1 MARRLD
7 VTGADGIRL
16 AAWDYTAVAARTA
29 ATAEA
34 GDPATGPEARTGG
47 ASPTGASPSGAHRT
61 TVRPAPAHQT
71 AVHPTAAHQ
80 AVGSPAAPHP
90 GTPRATAVSIARQ
103 PSGPEDRAAP
113 PEPAEPLAAPT
124 GAPVLLLHGLM
135 GHAGHWASAAGL
147 LTGGHRTI
155 ALDQRGHGA
164 SEKPPGGPF
173 TREAYV
179 ADAAAVVERLGL
191 GPVTLVGHSMGALT
205 AWQLAAERP
214 DLVRALVICDMRASA
229 LGAASQRAW
238 QDWFRGWPAPFPS
251 LDAVHRWFGA
261 DDPWVE
267 TPNPA
272 RGAFFAEVMTE
283 RADGWHPVFDPA
295 QMLTSRETWVH
306 DAHWDSLAQVR
317 CPTLVVRGLDG
328 ELGRAEAQEMVRVLP
343 HGAYAE
349 IPDAGHL
356 LHYTHPEAW
365 AEAVGPFLA
374 GVLTP

>member
-7 VTGADGIRL
+7 VTGADGVRL
-16 AAWDYTAVAARTA
+16 AAWDYTPGGHTA
-29 ATAEA
+29 
-34 GDPATGPEARTGG
+34 GSPGIPGIPGGPG
-47 ASPTGASPSGAHRT
+47 S
-61 TVRPAPAHQT
+61 PAPAPASGVRGIIPQPGPDT
-71 AVHPTAAHQ
+71 APSPGGHTAPRPGGHTVPRPARP
-80 AVGSPAAPHP
+80 PAAP
-90 GTPRATAVSIARQ
+90 
-103 PSGPEDRAAP
+103 AP
-113 PEPAEPLAAPT
+113 APAP
-124 GAPVLLLHGLM
+124 GAPGVLLLHGLM
-135 GHAGHWASAAGL
+135 GHAGHWAPAVRR
-147 LTGGHRTI
+147 LTGGHRI
-155 ALDQRGHGA
+155 VALDQRGHGA
-164 SEKPPGGPF
+164 SGKPAAGPF

-179 ADAAAVVERLGL
+179 ADAAAVVEQLGL

-251 LDAVHRWFGA
+251 LPAVHRWFG
-261 DDPWVE
+261 DEDPWVE
-267 TPNPA
+267 TPHPA
-272 RGAFFAEVMTE
+272 RGAFFAEVMAE
-283 RADGWHPVFDPA
+283 HPDGWRPVFDPE

-343 HGAYAE
+343 RGAYAE
-349 IPDAGHL
+349 VPDAGHL

-365 AEAVGPFLA
+365 SEAVEPFLN

>member
-7 VTGADGIRL
+7 VTGADGVRL
-16 AAWDYTAVAARTA
+16 AAWEYTAEPGGPGIVPQPGPGGVPRLGPDAVPRL
-29 ATAEA
+29 
-34 GDPATGPEARTGG
+34 GPETARRLGPDAVPRPGPDTAGRPGG
-47 ASPTGASPSGAHRT
+47 RPVP
-61 TVRPAPAHQT
+61 RPARAP
-71 AVHPTAAHQ
+71 Q
-80 AVGSPAAPHP
+80 APHAAPGPQVPNAPHAPHAHVSAP
-90 GTPRATAVSIARQ
+90 G
-103 PSGPEDRAAP
+103 
-113 PEPAEPLAAPT
+113 
-124 GAPVLLLHGLM
+124 VLLLHGLM
-135 GHAGHWASAAGL
+135 GHAGHWSRAVRR
-147 LTGGHRTI
+147 LTGGHRI
-155 ALDQRGHGA
+155 VALDQRGHGA
-164 SEKPPGGPF
+164 SEKPAGGPF

-179 ADAAAVVERLGL
+179 ADAAAVVEQLGL

-251 LDAVHRWFGA
+251 LEAVHRWFG
-261 DDPWVE
+261 DEDPWVE
-267 TPNPA
+267 VPNPA
-272 RGAFFAEVMTE
+272 RGAFFAEVMAE
-283 RADGWHPVFDPA
+283 HPDGWRPVFDPE

-365 AEAVGPFLA
+365 SEAVEPFLN

>member
-16 AAWDYTAVAARTA
+16 AAWDYTVEGAAREGTA
-29 ATAEA
+29 
-34 GDPATGPEARTGG
+34 PEARTP
-47 ASPTGASPSGAHRT
+47 A
-61 TVRPAPAHQT
+61 RPP
-71 AVHPTAAHQ
+71 
-80 AVGSPAAPHP
+80 
-90 GTPRATAVSIARQ
+90 AVSIARQ
-103 PSGPEDRAAP
+103 PAAPEDRARPAGAPAP
-113 PEPAEPLAAPT
+113 PPPAAARSA
-124 GAPVLLLHGLM
+124 APVLLLHGLM
-135 GHAGHWASAAGL
+135 GHAAHWAPAARL
-147 LTGGHRTI
+147 LAAGGHRTL

-164 SEKPPGGPF
+164 SEKPPAGPF

-179 ADAAAVVERLGL
+179 ADAAAVIERLGL
-191 GPVTLVGHSMGALT
+191 APVTLVGHSMGALT

-238 QDWFRGWPAPFPS
+238 QDWFRSWPAPFPT
-251 LDAVHRWFGA
+251 LEAVHRWFGA
-261 DDPWVE
+261 DDAWVE

-272 RGAFFAEVMTE
+272 RGAFFAEVMAE
-283 RADGWHPVFDPA
+283 RPGGWHPVFDPE

-365 AEAVGPFLA
+365 AEAVDPFLT
-374 GVLTP
+374 GVLTT

>member
-7 VTGADGIRL
+7 VTGAGGVRL
-16 AAWDYTAVAARTA
+16 AAWDYTK
-29 ATAEA
+29 
-34 GDPATGPEARTGG
+34 
-47 ASPTGASPSGAHRT
+47 PTGEGEGPKAAPRPPAP
-61 TVRPAPAHQT
+61 RPAPAPV
-71 AVHPTAAHQ
+71 ARHPEGLL
-80 AVGSPAAPHP
+80 VPAAARPAP
-90 GTPRATAVSIARQ
+90 ATTPST
-103 PSGPEDRAAP
+103 PSTQG
-113 PEPAEPLAAPT
+113 
-124 GAPVLLLHGLM
+124 VLLLHGLM
-135 GHAGHWASAAGL
+135 GHAAHWAPAVRR
-147 LTGGHRTI
+147 LTGRHRVV
-155 ALDQRGHGA
+155 ALDQRGHGH
-164 SEKPPGGPF
+164 SQKPAAGPF

-179 ADAAAVVERLGL
+179 ADAAAAVEQLGL

-251 LDAVHRWFGA
+251 LDAVRRWFGE

-267 TPNPA
+267 RPNPA
-272 RGAFFAEVMTE
+272 RGAFFAEVMAE
-283 RADGWHPVFDPA
+283 HPDGWRPVFDPA

-306 DAHWDSLAQVR
+306 DAHWESLAQVR

-356 LHYTHPEAW
+356 LHYEHPQAW
-365 AEAVGPFLA
+365 SEAVEPFLN

>member
-7 VTGADGIRL
+7 VTGADGVRL
-16 AAWDYTAVAARTA
+16 TAWDHTARPGSRGTGEHPSGPAGRGIVPQPGPDATRPGARTGQDVAARPGA
-29 ATAEA
+29 R
-34 GDPATGPEARTGG
+34 PGPDAV
-47 ASPTGASPSGAHRT
+47 P
-61 TVRPAPAHQT
+61 RPARAPQ
-71 AVHPTAAHQ
+71 
-80 AVGSPAAPHP
+80 AAPQAPAP
-90 GTPRATAVSIARQ
+90 G
-103 PSGPEDRAAP
+103 
-113 PEPAEPLAAPT
+113 
-124 GAPVLLLHGLM
+124 VLLLHGLM
-135 GHAGHWASAAGL
+135 GHAGHWAPAVRR
-147 LTGGHRTI
+147 LTGGHRI
-155 ALDQRGHGA
+155 VALDQRGHGA
-164 SEKPPGGPF
+164 SEKPAAGPF

-179 ADAAAVVERLGL
+179 ADAAAVVEQLGL

-238 QDWFRGWPAPFPS
+238 QDWFRRWPAPFPS
-251 LDAVHRWFGA
+251 LEAVHRWFG
-261 DDPWVE
+261 DEDPWVE

-272 RGAFFAEVMTE
+272 RGAFYAEVMTE
-283 RADGWHPVFDPA
+283 HPDGWRPVFDPE

-365 AEAVGPFLA
+365 SEAVEPFLN

>member
-7 VTGADGIRL
+7 VTGADGVRL
-16 AAWDYTAVAARTA
+16 AAWEHTAPAHLGPAHTA
-29 ATAEA
+29 PVHT
-34 GDPATGPEARTGG
+34 TGPGARGAWERPPGPEGHGIVPQPGPDTPGRPGG
-47 ASPTGASPSGAHRT
+47 RPVPRP
-61 TVRPAPAHQT
+61 VRAPQAPQAPAPA
-71 AVHPTAAHQ
+71 AH
-80 AVGSPAAPHP
+80 APAA
-90 GTPRATAVSIARQ
+90 G
-103 PSGPEDRAAP
+103 
-113 PEPAEPLAAPT
+113 
-124 GAPVLLLHGLM
+124 VLLLHGLM
-135 GHAGHWASAAGL
+135 GHAGHWAPAVRR
-147 LTGGHRTI
+147 LTGGHRI
-155 ALDQRGHGA
+155 VALDQRGHGA
-164 SEKPPGGPF
+164 SEKPAAGPF

-179 ADAAAVVERLGL
+179 ADAAAVVEQLGL

-251 LDAVHRWFGA
+251 LEAVHRWFG
-261 DDPWVE
+261 DEDPWVE

-272 RGAFFAEVMTE
+272 RGAFFAEVMTQ
-283 RADGWHPVFDPA
+283 RPDGWHPVFDPH

-349 IPDAGHL
+349 VPDAGHL
-356 LHYTHPEAW
+356 LHYTHPDAW
-365 AEAVGPFLA
+365 SEAVEPFLN

>member
-7 VTGADGIRL
+7 VTGADGVRL
-16 AAWDYTAVAARTA
+16 TAWDHTAGP
-29 ATAEA
+29 A
-34 GDPATGPEARTGG
+34 GRG
-47 ASPTGASPSGAHRT
+47 AGEH
-61 TVRPAPAHQT
+61 
-71 AVHPTAAHQ
+71 
-80 AVGSPAAPHP
+80 PAAPDGRGIVPQP
-90 GTPRATAVSIARQ
+90 GPDTARPGGRPVPRPARAPQ
-103 PSGPEDRAAP
+103 QLPPAPEGRAPAP
-113 PEPAEPLAAPT
+113 
-124 GAPVLLLHGLM
+124 GVLLLHGLM
-135 GHAGHWASAAGL
+135 GHAGHWAPAVRR
-147 LTGGHRTI
+147 LTGGHRI
-155 ALDQRGHGA
+155 VALDQRGHGA
-164 SEKPPGGPF
+164 SEKPAAGPF

-179 ADAAAVVERLGL
+179 ADAAAVVEQLGL

-238 QDWFRGWPAPFPS
+238 QDWFRRWPAPFPS
-251 LDAVHRWFGA
+251 LEAVHRWFG
-261 DDPWVE
+261 DEDPWVE

-272 RGAFFAEVMTE
+272 RGAFYAEVMAE
-283 RADGWHPVFDPA
+283 HPDGWRPVFDPE

-365 AEAVGPFLA
+365 SEAVEPFLN

>member
-16 AAWDYTAVAARTA
+16 AAWDF
-29 ATAEA
+29 
-34 GDPATGPEARTGG
+34 
-47 ASPTGASPSGAHRT
+47 
-61 TVRPAPAHQT
+61 TVEG
-71 AVHPTAAHQ
+71 AAHD
-80 AVGSPAAPHP
+80 GPAS
-90 GTPRATAVSIARQ
+90 GTRTPPRPPAVSVARQ
-103 PSGPEDRAAP
+103 PAAPEDRARPAGAP
-113 PEPAEPLAAPT
+113 APSGVPVPSGAATPPPPAPARS

-135 GHAGHWASAAGL
+135 GHAAHWAPAARL
-147 LTGGHRTI
+147 LAGGHRTL

-179 ADAAAVVERLGL
+179 ADAAAVIERLGL
-191 GPVTLVGHSMGALT
+191 APVTLVGHSMGALT

-238 QDWFRGWPAPFPS
+238 QDWFRSWPAPFPT
-251 LDAVHRWFGA
+251 LEAVHRWFGA
-261 DDPWVE
+261 DDAWVE

-283 RADGWHPVFDPA
+283 RPDGWHPVFDPA

-356 LHYTHPEAW
+356 LHYSHPEAW
-365 AEAVGPFLA
+365 AEAVDPFLT
-374 GVLTP
+374 GVLTT

>member
-7 VTGADGIRL
+7 VTGAGGVRL
-16 AAWDYTAVAARTA
+16 AAWDFT
-29 ATAEA
+29 
-34 GDPATGPEARTGG
+34 PGPG
-47 ASPTGASPSGAHRT
+47 
-61 TVRPAPAHQT
+61 
-71 AVHPTAAHQ
+71 PTAPPRIARQ
-80 AVGSPAAPHP
+80 APP
-90 GTPRATAVSIARQ
+90 GTPQALVPQPPGQPARQ
-103 PSGPEDRAAP
+103 SAGPAAVPRPPAP
-113 PEPAEPLAAPT
+113 PTAGSAAVPPPARQAAGPGPGPLAASQ
-124 GAPVLLLHGLM
+124 APGPGPVPPPAPQAAVPGVLLLHGLM
-135 GHAGHWASAAGL
+135 GHAGHWAPAVRR
-147 LTGGHRTI
+147 LTGGHRVV

-164 SEKPPGGPF
+164 SGKPPAGSF

-179 ADAAAVVERLGL
+179 ADAAAAIEQLGL

-205 AWQLAAERP
+205 AWQLAADRP

-238 QDWFRGWPAPFPS
+238 QDWFRSWPAPFPS
-251 LDAVHRWFGA
+251 LDAVRRWFGEEDA
-261 DDPWVE
+261 WVE
-267 TPNPA
+267 RPNPA
-272 RGAFFAEVMTE
+272 RGAFFAEVMTAH
-283 RADGWHPVFDPA
+283 ADGWRPVFDPA

-356 LHYTHPEAW
+356 LHYEHPEAW
-365 AEAVGPFLA
+365 AEAVEPFLN

>member
-7 VTGADGIRL
+7 VTGADGVRL
-16 AAWDYTAVAARTA
+16 AAWDFTPGPGTTTAPRIARQAAPGTGPGPVPQPARQTTDHTAVPQPARH
-29 ATAEA
+29 ATAPTVAPHAAPQAHGPVTGTTA
-34 GDPATGPEARTGG
+34 GPATGPG
-47 ASPTGASPSGAHRT
+47 
-61 TVRPAPAHQT
+61 
-71 AVHPTAAHQ
+71 
-80 AVGSPAAPHP
+80 
-90 GTPRATAVSIARQ
+90 
-103 PSGPEDRAAP
+103 
-113 PEPAEPLAAPT
+113 
-124 GAPVLLLHGLM
+124 VLLLHGLM
-135 GHAGHWASAAGL
+135 GHAGHWAPGVRR
-147 LTGGHRTI
+147 LTGGHRVI

-164 SEKPPGGPF
+164 SEKPPTGPF

-179 ADAAAVVERLGL
+179 ADAAAAVEQLDL

-238 QDWFRGWPAPFPS
+238 QDWFRSWPAPFPS
-251 LDAVHRWFGA
+251 LDAVRRWFGE
-261 DDPWVE
+261 DDAWVE
-267 TPNPA
+267 RPNPA
-272 RGAFFAEVMTE
+272 RGAFFAEVM
-283 RADGWHPVFDPA
+283 AVHPDGWRPVFDPA
-295 QMLTSRETWVH
+295 QMLSSRATWVH

-343 HGAYAE
+343 HGEYAE

-356 LHYTHPEAW
+356 LHYERPEAW
-365 AEAVGPFLA
+365 AEAVEPFLN

>member
-16 AAWDYTAVAARTA
+16 AAWDYTAVSALTATTAEDGGTA
-29 ATAEA
+29 A
-34 GDPATGPEARTGG
+34 GPEARAG
-47 ASPTGASPSGAHRT
+47 AGPAGA
-61 TVRPAPAHQT
+61 RPA
-71 AVHPTAAHQ
+71 
-80 AVGSPAAPHP
+80 G
-90 GTPRATAVSIARQ
+90 ATAVSIARQ
-103 PSGPEDRAAP
+103 PSGPEDRPAP
-113 PEPAEPLAAPT
+113 AVPPAPAEPAEALAAPT

-135 GHAGHWASAAGL
+135 GHAGHWAPAAGL

-179 ADAAAVVERLGL
+179 ADAAAVIERLGL
-191 GPVTLVGHSMGALT
+191 GPVSLVGHSMGALT

-283 RADGWHPVFDPA
+283 RADGWHPVFAPA

-365 AEAVGPFLA
+365 AEAVGPFLT

>member
-7 VTGADGIRL
+7 VTGADGVRL
-16 AAWDYTAVAARTA
+16 AAWDHTPGPGGIAPGPGGHPTVPDGRPSVPGGHPPAPGARVPVPGG
-29 ATAEA
+29 A
-34 GDPATGPEARTGG
+34 GIVPQPGPDAGARAGGGRPGSVPRPAQSSRG
-47 ASPTGASPSGAHRT
+47 ASPEAGRA
-61 TVRPAPAHQT
+61 PAP
-71 AVHPTAAHQ
+71 
-80 AVGSPAAPHP
+80 G
-90 GTPRATAVSIARQ
+90 
-103 PSGPEDRAAP
+103 
-113 PEPAEPLAAPT
+113 
-124 GAPVLLLHGLM
+124 VLLLHGLM
-135 GHAGHWASAAGL
+135 GHAGHWAPAVGR
-147 LTGGHRTI
+147 LTGGHRVV

-164 SEKPPGGPF
+164 SEKPAGGPF

-179 ADAAAVVERLGL
+179 ADAAAVVEQLGL

-214 DLVRALVICDMRASA
+214 DLVKALVICDMRASA

-238 QDWFRGWPAPFPS
+238 QQWFRGWPAPFPS
-251 LDAVHRWFGA
+251 LEAVHRWFGA

-272 RGAFFAEVMTE
+272 RGAFFAEVMT
-283 RADGWHPVFDPA
+283 RHPDGWRPVFDPE

-365 AEAVGPFLA
+365 SEAVEPFLN